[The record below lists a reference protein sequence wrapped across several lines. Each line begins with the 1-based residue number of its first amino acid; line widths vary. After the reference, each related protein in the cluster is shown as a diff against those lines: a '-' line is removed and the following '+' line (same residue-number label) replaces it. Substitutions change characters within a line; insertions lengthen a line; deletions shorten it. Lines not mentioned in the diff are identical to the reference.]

1 MNQAGVTATDR
12 KVVPAARRV
21 AELTGAP
28 AAAIELPDGRIIT
41 GKTSDLLGA
50 ASAVLLN
57 ALKELA
63 GIDHEKNIIC
73 TGISRADP
81 ASENCL
87 PRKPQSETAY
97 R

>member
-41 GKTSDLLGA
+41 GKTTNLLGA
-50 ASAVLLN
+50 SAALLLN
-57 ALKELA
+57 VLKVLA
-63 GIDHEKNIIC
+63 GIDHETHII
-73 TGISRADP
+73 SP
-81 ASENCL
+81 VF
-87 PRKPQSETAY
+87 
-97 R
+97 